1 MITADAHELARPLRP
16 QAFGR
21 TRPAKIDDAIVE
33 PAWPGIR
40 VIAAVSG
47 GTATLWS
54 DGEPVDEIGDLSTAL
69 TIAATASA
77 EAAIFEGYL
86 TRQILSEGIG
96 VRSWTP
102 AYPTM
107 TGHLTK
113 MLIGGRRSDQDQ
125 TDDRRAS
132 DLADTQY
139 TDEDPVN
146 LVIVDLLWLD
156 GEWLL
161 DVPLLERKRVL
172 ESILQPGRLVRPGL
186 YVRYPIDSWMGSW
199 RAQGFRGVTFKAANS
214 RYRPGE
220 TANDWTEVDLPRR

>member
-21 TRPAKIDDAIVE
+21 TRPSKIDDAIVE

-47 GTATLWS
+47 GAATLWS
-54 DGEPVDEIGDLSTAL
+54 DGERVDEIGDLSTAL
-69 TIAATASA
+69 INAATASA

-107 TGHLTK
+107 KGHLAK
-113 MLIGGRRSDQDQ
+113 MFVGGRRSEQDQ
-125 TDDRRAS
+125 TADMRAA

-220 TANDWTEVDLPRR
+220 TAQDWTEVDLPRR

>member
-1 MITADAHELARPLRP
+1 MIAADAHELARALRP

-21 TRPAKIDDAIVE
+21 TRPTRIDDAIVE
-33 PAWPGIR
+33 PAWPGLR

-47 GTATLWS
+47 GTATLWNE
-54 DGEPVDEIGDLSTAL
+54 GERVDEVADVSTAL
-69 TIAATASA
+69 TLAITASA

-113 MLIGGRRSDQDQ
+113 MLIGGRRSEQDQ
-125 TDDRRAS
+125 TDDRRAAELS
-132 DLADTQY
+132 NTQY

-156 GEWLL
+156 GQWLL

-172 ESILQPGRLVRPGL
+172 ESILKPGRLVRPGL
-186 YVRYPIDSWMGSW
+186 FVRYPIDSWMGSW

-220 TANDWTEVDLPRR
+220 TAPDWTEVDIPRR